1 MKIKTGIRKK
11 GAKDCL
17 LTTPSNL
24 NEMIE
29 LIERNLKKREPDLV
43 QLVSNTLM
51 IEEIN
56 ILMIS
61 CNTNQPDIRQIN
73 GTAMTIPSLLKMTAP
88 DHKLA

>member
-11 GAKDCL
+11 EAEDYL

-29 LIERNLKKREPDLV
+29 LTEI
-43 QLVSNTLM
+43 SNTLM
-51 IEEIN
+51 IGKIN

-61 CNTNQPDIRQIN
+61 CNSNQHDIRQIN

-88 DHKLA
+88 DHKLACARGNNNEAT